1 MDWFQSYNS
10 CKHVFWW
17 VPGSSWII
25 QPVTIIW
32 RNFKGHILDLLV
44 YSMPLYWSTAPIS
57 SSSSFVNPPAP
68 HTPSYNLA
76 FLYSAAKFSDT
87 FSSCSIPIT
96 IFPQSLDELC
106 TSDNRLSI
114 LHHFDPMKTRK
125 LKSNT
130 LHWWVDPPRCLQRL
144 CRTYEPTYKDIMAIG
159 QRAVRD
165 AGSAHPS
172 DVISKNNNNPKI

>member
-1 MDWFQSYNS
+1 MFSGEFQDLVESFNLSQSFEGISKVISLTCWFTR
-10 CKHVFWW
+10 CLCIGA
-17 VPGSSWII
+17 P
-25 QPVTIIW
+25 
-32 RNFKGHILDLLV
+32 
-44 YSMPLYWSTAPIS
+44 PIS